1 MGGKGMRD
9 EGIREEGFFNITT
22 MDFIA
27 KVEEDR
33 RSGIQEI
40 AGALAKLGVR
50 VKEVQPLLGMI
61 VGSSDVLSLEQ
72 LKIAGIASVELDRSW
87 GAGMPKRKGKGANPE
102 GNPKDTNVAGNGKDT
117 NVAGN
122 GKSPKPKNGG
132 KR

>member
-1 MGGKGMRD
+1 MPGKGMRGKGMGD

-50 VKEVQPLLGMI
+50 VKDVQPLLGMI

-72 LKIAGIASVELDRSW
+72 LKIAGIASVELDRNW
-87 GAGMPKRKGKGANPE
+87 GAGMPERKGKAANPE
-102 GNPKDTNVAGNGKDT
+102 GNRKDTKAE
-117 NVAGN
+117 GN